1 MTAGFEDVMDA
12 FARAQQDD
20 PGNAQLCVYHRGRLV
35 VDLWTTRPTAHGPF
49 GPDHVC
55 LTMSCTKGMTATCV
69 HLLAQRG
76 EVDYDAPVAT
86 YWPDFASGGKER
98 ITVADVLA
106 HRSGLAAF
114 DPDAPIAADDLT
126 DWHKTVGALARTEP
140 LWEPGT
146 AFAYHAVTFGH
157 LAGEIVRRVDGRSLG
172 QFLADEVAAPLG
184 LDLWIGLPEHEEH
197 RVVPQTDAGSAVDPD
212 LFLRLLADA
221 GFDTGSRL
229 IRGYVAAAAQA
240 ANGAALNRREMHAAQ
255 IPAGN
260 GIANAR
266 SLARMYAA
274 LIGPVDGVRLLN
286 QETVDE
292 ARAPQTDH
300 LHSPAPLD
308 RLPAPFPLRFGL
320 GYELHRTAVPML
332 GPGSFGHSG
341 AGGRLA
347 FAHPERLTAVG
358 YTCTRMAWDFHSG
371 PDTRWLPWTEAL
383 ENSLS
388 RLGR

>member
-274 LIGPVDGVRLLN
+274 LIG
-286 QETVDE
+286 
-292 ARAPQTDH
+292 
-300 LHSPAPLD
+300 
-308 RLPAPFPLRFGL
+308 L